1 MFCVWRCRSW
11 GQVGFKGFQVQVASL
26 WSCGAM
32 GGSRTSFEEQGGRNW
47 SDWTC
52 FICFISFDSYVVSC
66 CLLWGIPFLQ
76 LKECA
81 RHTDDALGDAWSCT
95 SAFVCIGVFNRRL
108 SVFTI
113 FMLLSVLN
121 TVCFTVC
128 KFFLPLCLVFSFVLV
143 WFVLCGVLEVGEYR
157 FPSGRVPVLNKC
169 WKAGTGV
176 LIAKRSQRKS
186 IFPKEQSNQEMVCI
200 PI

>member
-1 MFCVWRCRSW
+1 M
-11 GQVGFKGFQVQVASL
+11 
-26 WSCGAM
+26 
-32 GGSRTSFEEQGGRNW
+32 
-47 SDWTC
+47 
-52 FICFISFDSYVVSC
+52 
-66 CLLWGIPFLQ
+66 
-76 LKECA
+76 KECA
-81 RHTDDALGDAWSCT
+81 WHTDDALGDAWSCT

-143 WFVLCGVLEVGEYR
+143 WFVLCGVLEVGEYC
-157 FPSGRVPVLNKC
+157 FPSGRAPVLNKC

-186 IFPKEQSNQEMVCI
+186 IFPKEQSDQEMKGFPRRPESKEGGWKLEQTMFCVVKMRDDSCWDK
-200 PI
+200 PLSGRAQSCDSLQQ